1 MNNAIGYPHEE
12 RTACRPT
19 YRVSGIHK
27 DLTDAGAFMG
37 FHAGWEQPDW
47 YALPGE
53 AAEYKPSFYRL
64 VNQRRCVSSKLFSI
78 FLSKSSYLNFL
89 LPIIFRTNYH
99 EAMKREHELVT
110 NKVGILDITPFS
122 KFMVKGKNARKYLD
136 YVVAGTVP
144 KAGRT
149 SLAHALTPKGKV
161 MAEFTITGLEDGSF
175 MIVTGSGSELHDLRH
190 LQKVMFDEQWSD
202 VTIENATDDIGVL
215 SVVGPNSKDV
225 LSKSLEKNIDDWKFL
240 DAKKVVS

>member
-1 MNNAIGYPHEE
+1 M
-12 RTACRPT
+12 
-19 YRVSGIHK
+19 
-27 DLTDAGAFMG
+27 
-37 FHAGWEQPDW
+37 
-47 YALPGE
+47 
-53 AAEYKPSFYRL
+53 
-64 VNQRRCVSSKLFSI
+64 SSHFNL
-78 FLSKSSYLNFL
+78 LSS
-89 LPIIFRTNYH
+89 IIFRTNYH

-190 LQKVMFDEQWSD
+190 LQKIMFDEQWSD
-202 VTIENATDDIGVL
+202 VTIENATDEIGVL

-225 LSKSLEKNIDDWKFL
+225 LAKSLEKNIDDWKFL
-240 DAKKVVS
+240 DAKKVIS